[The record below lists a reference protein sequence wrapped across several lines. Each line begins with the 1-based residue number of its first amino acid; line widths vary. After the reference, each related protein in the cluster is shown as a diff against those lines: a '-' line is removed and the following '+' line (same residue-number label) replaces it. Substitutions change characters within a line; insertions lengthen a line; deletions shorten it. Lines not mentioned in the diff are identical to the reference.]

1 MIHTPKNNR
10 MKQEEIRLL
19 YQRFEQMACV
29 SGDVDVL
36 PSMPETD
43 SSATTKVTIDK
54 SHPLILNAWNEKHW
68 TLYLTAT
75 DTRHSCKRGWQKRW
89 LLGGRE
95 TIINIHT

>member
-19 YQRFEQMACV
+19 FQRFEQMACV

-54 SHPLILNAWNEKHW
+54 SHLIGEQRYSNR
-68 TLYLTAT
+68 LTY
-75 DTRHSCKRGWQKRW
+75 DGRW
-89 LLGGRE
+89 ENNL
-95 TIINIHT
+95 